1 MSPLWHAWND
11 TLEIEQFRRP
21 ALRDDAGQESK
32 MQMADRALATQSA
45 GITFPFERPAIPQ
58 SSEYVELRGRPT
70 LTRARLWDGKL
81 VWLATRYDDV
91 RTILADTRF
100 SSSSEHEN
108 YPALSGSRVAL
119 VKAEK
124 PVTMIRQDGADHN
137 ALRRI
142 FASEFTHSRVSKLEP
157 EMRSV
162 IDQLADEMEE
172 KGAPFELVKGFA
184 LAMPSR
190 IIARVLGVPYEDH
203 EFFEENS
210 GKKIDLSITPEEAL
224 DAARKLR
231 EYLSDILKEKMRDP
245 DRYDDLLTR
254 IYVKHVATGDMS
266 FDELLANVELL
277 ILAGHE
283 TTANMTALGALTLM
297 QNPDAFRAL
306 HEDQDGTVIKP
317 MVEEL
322 LRYLTIVHLFSG
334 RVALDDVEVG
344 GVTIRK
350 GDGVI
355 ALIAPANHDPQRFPN
370 PESFDYTRP
379 RVPAHMAFGFGAHQ
393 CLGQT
398 LARAELVIALP
409 TLVKRFPN
417 LHLATSYDALQFK
430 GNTLTHGVVAMPVAW

>member
-1 MSPLWHAWND
+1 MQTLDGGEVMTGSPM
-11 TLEIEQFRRP
+11 P
-21 ALRDDAGQESK
+21 
-32 MQMADRALATQSA
+32 
-45 GITFPFERPAIPQ
+45 FPFERPAISQ
-58 SSEYVELRGRPT
+58 SPEYEELRARPT
-70 LTRARLWDGKL
+70 LTQARLWDGNV

-91 RTILADTRF
+91 RTILGDTRF
-100 SSSSEHEN
+100 SSSSDHKN

-119 VKAEK
+119 VKAEV
-124 PVTMIRQDGADHN
+124 PVTMIRQDGTGHN

-142 FASEFTHSRVSKLEP
+142 FASEFTHSSVAALKP
-157 EMRSV
+157 EMES
-162 IDQLADEMEE
+162 IINELANRMEE
-172 KGAPFELVKGFA
+172 TGAPFELVKGFA
-184 LAMPSR
+184 LAMPSQ

-210 GKKIDLSITPEEAL
+210 SKKIDLSITPEEAL
-224 DAARKLR
+224 DAAQRLR
-231 EYLSDILKEKMRDP
+231 DYLSDILREKAKNP

-254 IYVKHVATGDMS
+254 IYVKHVAPGHMS

-297 QNPDAFRAL
+297 QNPAAFAALRDA
-306 HEDQDGTVIKP
+306 EDDSVIKP

-334 RVALDDVEVG
+334 RVALDDVDVG

-355 ALIAPANHDPQRFPN
+355 ALIAPANHDPERFPD
-370 PESFDYTRP
+370 PEAFDYTRP
-379 RVPAHMAFGFGAHQ
+379 KVPAHMAFGFGAHQ

-398 LARAELVIALP
+398 LARAELSIALP

-417 LHLATSYDALQFK
+417 LHLAAPVQALQFK
-430 GNTLTHGVVAMPVAW
+430 GNTLTHGVHALPVAW